1 MVCFPFMVFMRS
13 AVQFG
18 HLFKIIIASSL
29 ALSMLIQPWLK
40 RGNQIQIDFYM
51 GYQINIIKFGN
62 INLTNPIGF
71 LPQVAVWYFHYSIP
85 FHEIQDNFVLKD
97 SLFYFV
103 FDDTSRTIQYGLK
116 TTGTDGATENDRL
129 IMAFLLVD

>member
-1 MVCFPFMVFMRS
+1 
-13 AVQFG
+13 
-18 HLFKIIIASSL
+18 
-29 ALSMLIQPWLK
+29 
-40 RGNQIQIDFYM
+40 M

-116 TTGTDGATENDRL
+116 TTGTDGATENDCLGHGFPTSRL
-129 IMAFLLVD
+129 DSNFFSIFSRIV